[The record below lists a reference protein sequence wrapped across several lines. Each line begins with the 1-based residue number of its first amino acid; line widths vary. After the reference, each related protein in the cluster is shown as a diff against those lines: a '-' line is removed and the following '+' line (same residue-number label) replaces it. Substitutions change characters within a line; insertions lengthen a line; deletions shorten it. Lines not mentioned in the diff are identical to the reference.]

1 MPRNATPPPWRRCR
15 RHRRPTS
22 SVCSSASDFTVGSG
36 PHAGKRS
43 RTPRTT
49 ASFFLRG
56 LFLATWSV
64 QRYRQAASP
73 SLLDGR
79 WHGCEYMDGTCA
91 RKASLHCAT
100 WSPVRGFATAC
111 RILVSGVLGASLG
124 GCTAS
129 RRYRIRLGII
139 ARKACVLPPKRQTHE
154 FCAQTLHTYTQHSG

>member
-91 RKASLHCAT
+91 RKACLPA
-100 WSPVRGFATAC
+100 
-111 RILVSGVLGASLG
+111 
-124 GCTAS
+124 CTAPRGPLCAVS
-129 RRYRIRLGII
+129 QQRAGFSFRVYS
-139 ARKACVLPPKRQTHE
+139 APPSAAALRAAATE
-154 FCAQTLHTYTQHSG
+154 YV